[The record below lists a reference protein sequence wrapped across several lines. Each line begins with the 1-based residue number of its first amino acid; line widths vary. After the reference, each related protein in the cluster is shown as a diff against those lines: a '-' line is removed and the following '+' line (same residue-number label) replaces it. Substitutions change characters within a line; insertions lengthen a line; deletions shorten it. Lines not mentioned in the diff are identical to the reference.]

1 MRKTIIFVIL
11 LILVG
16 FAAVLVNFSID
27 RTHYIK
33 TREVLANHPD
43 SIELL
48 VDSLVAPILYH
59 EIEGIDQLPP
69 DQAKLKFISALLP
82 SILLAKHRI
91 EDERNQIREILNKP
105 IWLQEDSAFYFEQ
118 SEFYKTASGELLL
131 RRMKT
136 HPNSIILAQAA
147 VESGWGTS
155 RIFQQANNLF
165 GIWSYRSGEP
175 RIKSIYSRNGQA
187 IYLRKY
193 DDVSASIYGY
203 FGLVARSRAYRR
215 FREARDTTDNVNVLL
230 PYLKY
235 YSERRE
241 EYVEQLA
248 TIIRQNRMTQY
259 DDYRL
264 DPAYFVEERTVKLF
278 GYVIDTVV
286 VVGGVI
292 VDDRQ

>member
-1 MRKTIIFVIL
+1 LRKTIIFIVL
-11 LILVG
+11 LVFVG
-16 FAAVLVNFSID
+16 IGALFVNLSVD
-27 RTHYIK
+27 STHYIK
-33 TREVLANHPD
+33 TTEVVASHPD
-43 SIELL
+43 SIQLL
-48 VDSLVAPILYH
+48 TDSLVSPILYH
-59 EIEGIDQLPP
+59 EIEDLDKLPP

-91 EDERNQIREILNKP
+91 EDERNHIREILEKP
-105 IWLQEDSAFYFEQ
+105 VWAKQDSDFYFAT

-193 DDVSASIYGY
+193 DDVSSSIYDY

-215 FREARDTTDNVNVLL
+215 FREARDTTDNVNILL

-248 TIIRQNRMTQY
+248 TIIRQNKMMKY
-259 DDYRL
+259 DSYEL
-264 DPAYFVEERTVKLF
+264 DPAYFVEERKVKLF

-292 VDDRQ
+292 VDDPQ